1 MVLMKDLPTI
11 SILMPVYN
19 AGDFL
24 SECLVSIVAQT
35 FTNWELIAVDDF
47 STDQSLA
54 ILKEWEAKD
63 PRILVLENSQKGI
76 IPALQLAFK
85 RSKGDYIS
93 RMDADDK
100 MPVNKL
106 ELLMGVMPLDKKTI
120 VTGMVR
126 YFSDSSVSEGYLRY
140 ETWLNSLIAAKNHW
154 QNIYRECVIAS
165 PNWLVHRSCFEACF
179 GFEQL
184 NYPEDYDMVFKWFEH
199 GFSVIGLPEVTHLWR
214 EHPNRTSR
222 TVEAYQQK
230 AFFQLKTRYFIQN
243 HWANKKIQLIGG
255 SEKGKLVATIL
266 LENNLDFDWFDVNAS
281 KITTLIL
288 GKEICDVE
296 QLETN
301 QLSILTVWPTQEK
314 MQVEIIQYLAKKGL
328 VLGRNCWLF

>member
-1 MVLMKDLPTI
+1 MKDLPTI
-11 SILMPVYN
+11 SILMPVHN

-100 MPVNKL
+100 MAANKL
-106 ELLMGVMPLDKKTI
+106 ELLLGAMPMDKKTI

-126 YFSDSSVSEGYLRY
+126 YFSDSPVSEGYVRY
-140 ETWLNSLIAAKNHW
+140 ENWLNSLISAKNHW

-165 PNWLVHRSCFEACF
+165 PNWLVHRSCFEDCF

-184 NYPEDYDMVFKWFEH
+184 NYPEDYDMVFNWFEH
-199 GFSVIGLPEVTHLWR
+199 GFSVIGVPEVTHLWR
-214 EHPNRTSR
+214 EHPSRTSR

-243 HWANKKIQLIGG
+243 HRANKKFQLIGG

-266 LENNLDFDWFDVNAS
+266 IENNLDFDWFDVNAS

-288 GKEICDVE
+288 GKEIRDVT

-301 QLSILTVWPTQEK
+301 QVSILTVWPAQEK
-314 MQVEIIQYLAKKGL
+314 MQVEITQYLAKKGL
-328 VLGRNCWLF
+328 ELGRNCWLF

>member
-1 MVLMKDLPTI
+1 MRDLPTI
-11 SILMPVYN
+11 SILMPVHN

-35 FTNWELIAVDDF
+35 YTNWELIAVDDF
-47 STDQSLA
+47 STDNSLS
-54 ILKEWEAKD
+54 ILKEWVAKD
-63 PRILVLENSQKGI
+63 LRISVLENSQKGI
-76 IPALQLAFK
+76 IPALQLAFET
-85 RSKGDYIS
+85 SKGDYIS

-100 MPVNKL
+100 MPINKL
-106 ELLMGVMPLDKKTI
+106 ELLMGAMPLDKKTI

-126 YFSDSSVSEGYLRY
+126 YFSDSPVSEGYVRY
-140 ETWLNSLIAAKNHW
+140 ETWLNSLISAKNHW

-165 PNWLVHRSCFEACF
+165 PNWLVHRSCFEDCF

-199 GFSVIGLPEVTHLWR
+199 GFSVISVPEVTHLWR

-243 HWANKKIQLIGG
+243 HWSNKKFQLIGR
-255 SEKGKLVATIL
+255 SEKGKLVASIL

-288 GKEICDVE
+288 GKEIRDIE
-296 QLETN
+296 QLDAN
-301 QLSILTVWPTQEK
+301 LISILTVWPAHEK
-314 MQVEIIQYLAKKGL
+314 MQIEITQYLSKKGL
-328 VLGRNCWLF
+328 ELGRNCWLF